1 MNRRPH
7 THQARRV
14 CTHMRG
20 LRCPYHLGPVYRP
33 RCHHLI
39 EGIKMRAIPISN
51 YTNLHKPIIPGDDC
65 LCFSDYDT
73 LKISIDKALIMS
85 DEEINSKQKNLE
97 KFYNQVLSP
106 SSFLESFKRRTNNEI
121 LACNDV
127 ESLNWLN

>member
-1 MNRRPH
+1 
-7 THQARRV
+7 
-14 CTHMRG
+14 
-20 LRCPYHLGPVYRP
+20 
-33 RCHHLI
+33 
-39 EGIKMRAIPISN
+39 
-51 YTNLHKPIIPGDDC
+51 
-65 LCFSDYDT
+65 
-73 LKISIDKALIMS
+73 MS